1 MAGRRAD
8 SPAGD
13 GRMRLTLLGGF
24 LGSGKSTWLR
34 HQLSRGLLPDAQ
46 LLINEAADTPVD
58 DLLLAG
64 SQEVTVLA
72 GGCACC
78 TALADLVAVLRGIC
92 DGRVG
97 GRPDRP
103 RTDQL
108 VLETS
113 GLADPGP
120 IVAAIRADTVL
131 AFHVV
136 VGEIVVAVDA
146 VFGLDQL
153 AQEPLSRRQVELA
166 DRLIVTKIDQAD
178 DVALARLSA
187 TLRALNPAAP
197 IAAAV
202 RGSPAPLPEFSAGD
216 AAPLAQLGETG
227 NALPIS
233 AISLALDDD
242 VDWTAL
248 SVWLSALLHARGEAL
263 LRVKGVVATPAGR
276 LLLQSVRKVMQSPEI
291 LPADGSAA
299 GDNTLVFIGRGL
311 SSAALARSLRHFV
324 GSRSSVLRAS

>member
-1 MAGRRAD
+1 M
-8 SPAGD
+8 
-13 GRMRLTLLGGF
+13 
-24 LGSGKSTWLR
+24 
-34 HQLSRGLLPDAQ
+34 
-46 LLINEAADTPVD
+46 
-58 DLLLAG
+58 
-64 SQEVTVLA
+64 
-72 GGCACC
+72 
-78 TALADLVAVLRGIC
+78 
-92 DGRVG
+92 
-97 GRPDRP
+97 
-103 RTDQL
+103 
-108 VLETS
+108 LETS

-263 LRVKGVVATPAGR
+263 LG
-276 LLLQSVRKVMQSPEI
+276 
-291 LPADGSAA
+291 
-299 GDNTLVFIGRGL
+299 
-311 SSAALARSLRHFV
+311 
-324 GSRSSVLRAS
+324 